1 MTMKLEDL
9 KFGELN
15 NIKRNN
21 LNASGDRRRTTTSTA
36 IRLATEKAFEV
47 NTLVDVTSFTGFV
60 VGARPI
66 DRPVSEYKGT
76 IVTYQSATPTEG
88 DKTQIM
94 NFLYKV
100 YIPELEP
107 LPAPESYQDPVI
119 GLYADVSIAKGLL
132 MSAGDETP
140 PAYLQP
146 GALVEV
152 TYEDVENLSGPKIVR
167 IISAQ
172 AAGGLDMGTQTSL
185 RGDFTAS
192 APLGSGANQGSF
204 STPKRKIKPLTWE
217 ERKTLYN
224 VLKPLFEYIS
234 GGEGGIASINRG
246 IAGDTKSSTYS
257 SVFTDNK
264 SVDKRTIGDVQK
276 LYKGRANSDLVSLYT
291 IENTKGSVWRK
302 YKGLDRNPT
311 TGAPIEYT
319 AKVMR
324 SVDTPG
330 ILAAGKFQWIGGTFD
345 STIKACG
352 LTQDQLG
359 TLIFNRKNQE
369 IMATY
374 LILDK
379 SGRSRLGGY
388 LLGLHDNVS
397 DAGQELAMEFAS
409 VPNQFNAKN
418 GHSKKNWICPR
429 GYNHYCSDPTPGAEE
444 GANSKYK
451 PTRKKPDSVA
461 QKLREA
467 RDLMAKNP
475 EAVAIAR
482 KQDAS
487 AFA

>member
-66 DRPVSEYKGT
+66 DRPISEYKGT

-132 MSAGDETP
+132 MSAGDEAP

-172 AAGGLDMGTQTSL
+172 AAGGLDMGAQTSL

-192 APLGSGANQGSF
+192 IPIGSGANQGSF
-204 STPKRKIKPLTWE
+204 VTSKRKIKTLTWA
-217 ERKTLYN
+217 ERVTLYN
-224 VLKPLFEYIS
+224 ALKPLFEYIS
-234 GGEGGIASINRG
+234 GGEGGINSINRG
-246 IAGDTKSSTYS
+246 IAGDTKNSTYS
-257 SVFTDNK
+257 SVFTDGK
-264 SVDKRTIGDVQK
+264 SVDKRAIGDVQK
-276 LYKGRANSDLVSLYT
+276 LYKGRALSAKVSLYKK
-291 IENTKGSVWRK
+291 ENTTASVWRK
-302 YKGLDRNPT
+302 YKAGD
-311 TGAPIEYT
+311 YT
-319 AKVMR
+319 EKVMK
-324 SVDTPG
+324 SVDNPG
-330 ILAAGKFQWIGGTFD
+330 ILAAGKFQWVRGTFD

-352 LTQDQLG
+352 LTKDQLG

-418 GHSKKNWICPR
+418 GLSKKNWICPR

-444 GANSKYK
+444 GANASYR

-467 RDLMAKNP
+467 RDAMAKNP

-482 KQDAS
+482 RQDAS